1 MLKNMVMKKSS
12 YRIVLFFLFLVGS
25 QNICAQQR
33 LKFSVL
39 EFSQDA
45 FDLSAQSEETKKIDG
60 SGSLYA
66 IIKVTSDNPDDDL
79 RAYQFNFGNM
89 NHLVEDHDDQLW
101 LYVQKNAKQ
110 VTITRQG
117 YTPVRNYDLRTT
129 IEAGRNYVMRLS
141 AQGPV
146 IYTQMVMFTIKPA
159 EADPVVTIKG
169 IEEGAVEQSLKRVD
183 ASGKTAKSLPYGI
196 YSYRVL
202 SENYFPSEGRINLN
216 DKTKTYFEEVTL
228 RPRFSTVTLQVDA
241 NAEIYVNGEKKGLRT
256 WSGMLNAGIYS
267 VECRQ
272 ANHKTTT
279 QSIIVKEDSPAT
291 FDLNPPTPITGTLSV
306 LSDPLGANI
315 VIDGKEYGETPRN
328 IDLLI
333 GGHSVTLSRDNY
345 IQEKATVEVKENE
358 ITELNLTLT
367 DVPANPKE
375 KTFTVNGVSFVM
387 KYVEGGTFMMGA
399 TPEQRKDAN
408 DNEKPA
414 HQVTLN
420 SFLMGESEVTQAL
433 WQAVMGSNP
442 SSFKGDNLPVERV
455 SWEDCQEFIRKLNE
469 QTGQRFRL
477 PTEAEWEYAARGGQK
492 SRGYKYS
499 GSNTLDA
506 VGWYYENSG
515 NRRLDDSNWQS
526 DQLNANNCRTH
537 EVKTKQPN
545 ELGIYDM
552 SGNVWEWCQDWYG
565 SYSSSAQSNPTGAS
579 SGYYR
584 VLRGGGWSSRAR
596 YCRVSYRS
604 GRSPSYRDG
613 DLGFRLA
620 L

>member
-1 MLKNMVMKKSS
+1 MNR
-12 YRIVLFFLFLVGS
+12 RISIGVLLLLFLLLNYS
-25 QNICAQQR
+25 TASAQQR

-39 EFSQDA
+39 EFGQDA

-101 LYVQKNAKQ
+101 LYVQKNAKH

-183 ASGKTAKSLPYGI
+183 VSGQTAKNLPYGT

-202 SENYFPSEGRINLN
+202 SENYFPSEGRITLN
-216 DKTKTYFEEVTL
+216 DKTKTHHEDVVL
-228 RPRFSTVTLQVDA
+228 RPRFSSVTLQVDA
-241 NAEIYVNGEKKGLRT
+241 NADIYVNGEKKGLRT

-272 ANHKTTT
+272 PNHKTTT
-279 QSIIVKEDSPAT
+279 QSITVKENTPFT
-291 FDLNPPTPITGTLSV
+291 FDLVPPTPITGTLSV

-315 VIDGKEYGETPRN
+315 VIDGKEYGQTPCN
-328 IDLLI
+328 LDLLI
-333 GGHSVTLSRDNY
+333 GEHTVTISHDNY
-345 IQEKATVEVKENE
+345 VQEKAVVEVKENE
-358 ITELNLTLT
+358 IAELNLKLT
-367 DVPANPKE
+367 DVPVNPKE

-387 KYVEGGTFMMGA
+387 KFVEGGTFMMGA
-399 TPEQRKDAN
+399 TAEQGDDASE
-408 DNEKPA
+408 NEKPA
-414 HQVTLN
+414 HQVTLD
-420 SFLMGESEVTQAL
+420 SYYIGETEVTQEL
-433 WQAVMGSNP
+433 WQAVMGKKNNLSRN
-442 SSFKGDNLPVERV
+442 KGEKLPVENV
-455 SWEDCQEFIRKLNE
+455 SWNDCKKFINKLNTL
-469 QTGQRFRL
+469 TGQRFRL
-477 PTEAEWEYAARGGQK
+477 PTEAEWEYAARGGTISQ
-492 SRGYKYS
+492 GYKFS
-499 GSNTLDA
+499 GSNNCNEVA
-506 VGWYYENSG
+506 WYEANSG
-515 NRRLDDSNWQS
+515 NK
-526 DQLNANNCRTH
+526 TH
-537 EVKTKQPN
+537 DVKMKSPN
-545 ELGIYDM
+545 ELGLYDM
-552 SGNVWEWCQDWYG
+552 SGNVLEWCQDKCDLLAQ
-565 SYSSSAQSNPTGAS
+565 SYSSNPQINPTGPS
-579 SGYYR
+579 SGAYR
-584 VLRGGGWSSRAR
+584 IIRGGGHNCPASL
-596 YCRVSYRS
+596 CRVSWRLP
-604 GRSPSYRDG
+604 SPPLVQNG
-613 DLGFRLA
+613 IMGFRLA